1 MLNFTIIFDCVF
13 LSVLLY
19 QIIHFFLQY
28 LVLKRKELI
37 YYSLFLLS
45 AAAFYFIYQTAG
57 FFHIVF
63 SSVLTTI
70 FTAVQMSFAFIQN
83 YFYIL
88 FVLYYLNLINTR
100 YRVFYLLKYYKY
112 YNFIFIFIFIGL
124 GFLKIDSQNLFALIS
139 LLTVPLSILLVI
151 MIWRLKMP
159 YSNIV
164 SLGIVCNIIG
174 AIASYTLILNQN
186 YQQLHLPFT
195 TFFPSQ
201 LGMLVD
207 IIILGYGLSLKAAES
222 DKKLVIALQA
232 NHKLIEDER
241 NRVAKDLHDGLG
253 GLLSGVKLSLQSIT
267 GNVIISDQHAVAL
280 KRILSQLDNAIS
292 EMRRV
297 AHSMMPESLMRFGLV
312 QAIEDFCYD
321 LNESKIVQLKLYH
334 HGLEQRLDSS
344 AEITLF
350 RIIQE
355 LVNNA
360 IKHAEATNVMIHLV
374 RIENQLTLTVEDNG
388 TGFDINSIKKNKG
401 MGLSNI
407 QSRINFLKGNLEI
420 DSQPDIGTSF
430 YITIPY

>member
-1 MLNFTIIFDCVF
+1 
-13 LSVLLY
+13 
-19 QIIHFFLQY
+19 
-28 LVLKRKELI
+28 
-37 YYSLFLLS
+37 
-45 AAAFYFIYQTAG
+45 
-57 FFHIVF
+57 
-63 SSVLTTI
+63 
-70 FTAVQMSFAFIQN
+70 
-83 YFYIL
+83 
-88 FVLYYLNLINTR
+88 
-100 YRVFYLLKYYKY
+100 
-112 YNFIFIFIFIGL
+112 
-124 GFLKIDSQNLFALIS
+124 
-139 LLTVPLSILLVI
+139 
-151 MIWRLKMP
+151 MP